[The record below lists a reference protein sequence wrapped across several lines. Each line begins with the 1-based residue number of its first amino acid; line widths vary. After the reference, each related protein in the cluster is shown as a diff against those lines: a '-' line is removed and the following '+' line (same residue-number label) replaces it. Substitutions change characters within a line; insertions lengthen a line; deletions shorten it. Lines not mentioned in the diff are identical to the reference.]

1 MRYIVSSYFKA
12 RMALK
17 APRVT
22 LEQWRVLQSV
32 VDKGGFA
39 QAAEALHKS
48 QSSVSYTVA
57 KLQEQLGYP
66 LLIIEGRKAKLTE
79 RGEVLLRR
87 SRHLIKEA
95 VDLEELAHTLGQGWE
110 PELELVVDQA
120 FPTPAL
126 LRALQAFEP
135 QSQGTQV
142 QLKEAVLSGGEEAL
156 RKGSPDLVLSS
167 IVPKGYLADPIVEV
181 EMIAVAASSHPLLQE
196 VEPINNERLSREL
209 QIVIRDSASETSVD
223 AGWLGTDRRWTVSSV
238 QSALEI
244 VTSGIGFAWLPKADL
259 EYALQSGKLQK
270 LKLTSGS
277 ERNFHM
283 YAIFGKGERTGPA
296 TRLLVELLQAECNA
310 CPSRKVSSSLL

>member
-1 MRYIVSSYFKA
+1 MKS
-12 RMALK
+12 
-17 APRVT
+17 PRVT
-22 LEQWRVLQSV
+22 LEQWRVLQAV

-95 VDLEELAHTLGQGWE
+95 VELEELAHTLGQGWE
-110 PELELVVDQA
+110 PELELVVDQT

-126 LRALQAFEP
+126 LRALKAFEP

-142 QLKEAVLSGGEEAL
+142 QLKEVVLSGSLEAL
-156 RKGSPDLVLSS
+156 QNGRPDLVLSG

-181 EMIAVAASSHPLLQE
+181 ELVAVASPLHPLME
-196 VEPINNERLSREL
+196 EKEPINNERLSREL
-209 QIVIRDSASETSVD
+209 QLVIRDSAVESSMD
-223 AGWLGTDRRWTVSSV
+223 AGWLGTERRWTVSSV

-244 VTSGIGFAWLPKADL
+244 VVSGVGFAWLPKADIFDEL
-259 EYALQSGKLQK
+259 ANGKLKK
-270 LKLTSGS
+270 LSLVSGS
-277 ERNFHM
+277 ERNFHL

-296 TRLLVELLQAECNA
+296 TRLLVELLQEECNA
-310 CPSRKVSSSLL
+310 CPTRVTPISA

>member
-1 MRYIVSSYFKA
+1 MR
-12 RMALK
+12 

-22 LEQWRVLQSV
+22 LEQWRVLQTV

-66 LLIIEGRKAKLTE
+66 LLVIAGRKAKLTE

-95 VDLEELAHTLGQGWE
+95 VNLEELANTLGQGWE
-110 PELELVVDQA
+110 PELEIVVDQA

-126 LRALQAFEP
+126 LNALKAFEP

-142 QLKEAVLSGGEEAL
+142 QLKEVVLSGGLEAL
-156 RKGSPDLVLSS
+156 KKGHPDLVLSS

-181 EMIAVAASSHPLLQE
+181 EMVAVAAAEHPLHQE
-196 VEPINNERLSREL
+196 TLPINNERLSREL
-209 QIVIRDSASETSVD
+209 QLVIRDSAVETPIDS
-223 AGWLGTDRRWTVSSV
+223 GWLGTERRWTVSSI
-238 QSALEI
+238 QSSLEI
-244 VTSGIGFAWLPKADL
+244 VSNGIGFAWLPKADL
-259 EYALQSGKLQK
+259 KEALENGKLK
-270 LKLTSGS
+270 VLNLVSGG
-277 ERNFHM
+277 ERAFYM

-296 TRLLVELLQAECNA
+296 ARLLVELLQKECNL
-310 CPSRKVSSSLL
+310 CPNKNL

>member
-1 MRYIVSSYFKA
+1 M
-12 RMALK
+12 K

-87 SRHLIKEA
+87 SRHLLKEA

-156 RKGSPDLVLSS
+156 RKGSPDLVLSA

-181 EMIAVAASSHPLLQE
+181 EMI
-196 VEPINNERLSREL
+196 
-209 QIVIRDSASETSVD
+209 
-223 AGWLGTDRRWTVSSV
+223 
-238 QSALEI
+238 
-244 VTSGIGFAWLPKADL
+244 
-259 EYALQSGKLQK
+259 
-270 LKLTSGS
+270 
-277 ERNFHM
+277 
-283 YAIFGKGERTGPA
+283 
-296 TRLLVELLQAECNA
+296 
-310 CPSRKVSSSLL
+310 

>member
-1 MRYIVSSYFKA
+1 V
-12 RMALK
+12 K

-95 VDLEELAHTLGQGWE
+95 VELEELAHTLGQGWE
-110 PELELVVDQA
+110 PELELVVDQV

-126 LRALQAFEP
+126 LRALNAFEP

-142 QLKEAVLSGGEEAL
+142 QLKEV
-156 RKGSPDLVLSS
+156 V
-167 IVPKGYLADPIVEV
+167 
-181 EMIAVAASSHPLLQE
+181 
-196 VEPINNERLSREL
+196 
-209 QIVIRDSASETSVD
+209 
-223 AGWLGTDRRWTVSSV
+223 
-238 QSALEI
+238 
-244 VTSGIGFAWLPKADL
+244 
-259 EYALQSGKLQK
+259 
-270 LKLTSGS
+270 
-277 ERNFHM
+277 
-283 YAIFGKGERTGPA
+283 
-296 TRLLVELLQAECNA
+296 
-310 CPSRKVSSSLL
+310 

>member
-1 MRYIVSSYFKA
+1 MR
-12 RMALK
+12 

-39 QAAEALHKS
+39 QAAESLHKS

-95 VDLEELAHTLGQGWE
+95 VELEELAHTLGQGWE
-110 PELELVVDQA
+110 PELELVVDQV

-126 LRALQAFEP
+126 LRALNAFEP

-142 QLKEAVLSGGEEAL
+142 QLKEVVLSGGLEAL
-156 RKGSPDLVLSS
+156 KLGSPDLVLTS
-167 IVPKGYLADPIVEV
+167 IVPKGYLADPIVNV
-181 EMIAVAASSHPLLQE
+181 ELMAVASPDHALFQE
-196 VEPINNERLSREL
+196 GAPINNERLSREL
-209 QIVIRDSASETSVD
+209 QLVIRDSAVESSID
-223 AGWLGTDRRWTVSSV
+223 AGWLGTERRWTVSSV

-244 VTSGIGFAWLPKADL
+244 VVSGIGFAWLPRADIESEL
-259 EYALQSGKLQK
+259 TVGKLKK
-270 LKLTSGS
+270 LDLISGG
-277 ERNFHM
+277 ERSFHL

-296 TRLLVELLQAECNA
+296 TRLLVELLQAECNM
-310 CPSRKVSSSLL
+310 CPKQTSLHRF

>member
-1 MRYIVSSYFKA
+1 M
-12 RMALK
+12 K

-48 QSSVSYTVA
+48 QSSISYTVA

-66 LLIIEGRKAKLTE
+66 LLIIDGRKAKLTE

-95 VDLEELAHTLGQGWE
+95 VELEELAHTLGQGWE
-110 PELELVVDQA
+110 PEIELVVDEA

-126 LRALQAFEP
+126 LHALKAFEP
-135 QSQGTQV
+135 QSQGTLV
-142 QLKEAVLSGGEEAL
+142 QLKEVVLSGAIETLSE
-156 RKGSPDLVLSS
+156 GSPDLVLSGM
-167 IVPKGYLADPIVEV
+167 VPKGYLADPIVEV
-181 EMIAVAASSHPLLQE
+181 EMIAVAAPNHSLFLEEGKIS
-196 VEPINNERLSREL
+196 NERLKQEL
-209 QIVIRDSASETSVD
+209 QVVIRDSGKEHSIDS
-223 AGWLGTDRRWTVSSV
+223 GWLGSDRRWTVSGV
-238 QSALEI
+238 QSAIE
-244 VTSGIGFAWLPKADL
+244 VVASGIGFAWLPIADL
-259 EYALQSGKLQK
+259 QDLIQQGRLKALDLE
-270 LKLTSGS
+270 SGS

-296 TRLLVELLQAECNA
+296 TRLFVELLQQSCAQCA
-310 CPSRKVSSSLL
+310 HARRRLKI

>member
-1 MRYIVSSYFKA
+1 MKS
-12 RMALK
+12 
-17 APRVT
+17 PRVT
-22 LEQWRVLQSV
+22 LEQWRVLQAV

-95 VDLEELAHTLGQGWE
+95 VELEELAHTLGQGWE
-110 PELELVVDQA
+110 PELELVVDQT

-126 LRALQAFEP
+126 LRALKAFEP

-142 QLKEAVLSGGEEAL
+142 QLKEVVLSGSLEAL
-156 RKGSPDLVLSS
+156 QNGRPDLVLSG

-181 EMIAVAASSHPLLQE
+181 ELVAVASPLHPLME
-196 VEPINNERLSREL
+196 EKEPINNERLSREL
-209 QIVIRDSASETSVD
+209 QLVIRDSAVESSMD
-223 AGWLGTDRRWTVSSV
+223 AGWLGTERRWTVSSV

-244 VTSGIGFAWLPKADL
+244 VVSGVGFAWLPKADIFDEL
-259 EYALQSGKLQK
+259 ANGKLKK
-270 LKLTSGS
+270 LSLVSGS
-277 ERNFHM
+277 ERNFHL

-296 TRLLVELLQAECNA
+296 TRLLVELLQEECNA
-310 CPSRKVSSSLL
+310 CPTRVTSISA

>member
-1 MRYIVSSYFKA
+1 M
-12 RMALK
+12 K

-22 LEQWRVLQSV
+22 LEQWRVLQAV

-57 KLQEQLGYP
+57 RLQEQLGYP

-87 SRHLIKEA
+87 SRHLIQEA
-95 VDLEELAHTLGQGWE
+95 VDLEELAKTLGQGWE
-110 PELELVVDQA
+110 PELEVVVDQV

-126 LRALQAFEP
+126 LRALRAFEP
-135 QSQGTQV
+135 QSQGTLV
-142 QLKEAVLSGGEEAL
+142 QLKGVVLSGGIEAL
-156 RKGSPDLVLSS
+156 KQGHPDLVLSS

-181 EMIAVAASSHPLLQE
+181 ELVAVVAADHPLNQE
-196 VEPINNERLSREL
+196 TLPINNERLSQEL
-209 QIVIRDSASETSVD
+209 QLVIRDSAVESSVD

-244 VTSGIGFAWLPKADL
+244 VSSGVGFAWLPKADISD
-259 EYALQSGKLQK
+259 ALQSGKLK
-270 LKLTSGS
+270 RLNLVSGS
-277 ERNFHM
+277 ERTFYV

-296 TRLLVELLQAECNA
+296 ARLFVELLQKECNR
-310 CPSRKVSSSLL
+310 CPSVK

>member
-1 MRYIVSSYFKA
+1 MKS
-12 RMALK
+12 
-17 APRVT
+17 PRVT
-22 LEQWRVLQSV
+22 LEQWRVLQAV
-32 VDKGGFA
+32 VDRGGFA

-95 VDLEELAHTLGQGWE
+95 VELEELAHTLGQGWE
-110 PELELVVDQA
+110 PELELVVDQT

-126 LRALQAFEP
+126 LRALKAFEP

-142 QLKEAVLSGGEEAL
+142 QLKEVVLSGGLEAL
-156 RKGSPDLVLSS
+156 KNGHPDLVLSG

-181 EMIAVAASSHPLLQE
+181 ELVAVASPLHPLME
-196 VEPINNERLSREL
+196 EKEAINNERLSREL
-209 QIVIRDSASETSVD
+209 QLVIRDSAVESSMDV
-223 AGWLGTDRRWTVSSV
+223 GWLGTERRWTVSSV

-244 VTSGIGFAWLPKADL
+244 VVSGVGFAWLPKADISDEL
-259 EYALQSGKLQK
+259 ANGKLKK
-270 LKLTSGS
+270 LSLVSGS
-277 ERNFHM
+277 ERNFHL

-296 TRLLVELLQAECNA
+296 TRLLVELLQEECNA
-310 CPSRKVSSSLL
+310 CPSRVTPLPT

>member
-1 MRYIVSSYFKA
+1 MKS
-12 RMALK
+12 
-17 APRVT
+17 PRVT
-22 LEQWRVLQSV
+22 LEQWRVLQAV
-32 VDKGGFA
+32 VDRGGFA

-95 VDLEELAHTLGQGWE
+95 VELEELAHTLGQGWE
-110 PELELVVDQA
+110 PELELVVDQT

-126 LRALQAFEP
+126 LRALKAFEP

-142 QLKEAVLSGGEEAL
+142 QLKEVVLSGGLEAL
-156 RKGSPDLVLSS
+156 KNGHPDLVLSG

-181 EMIAVAASSHPLLQE
+181 ELVAVASPSHPLME
-196 VEPINNERLSREL
+196 EKEPINNERLSREL
-209 QIVIRDSASETSVD
+209 QLVIRDSAVESSIDV
-223 AGWLGTDRRWTVSSV
+223 GWLGTERRWTVSSV

-244 VTSGIGFAWLPKADL
+244 VVSGVGFAWLPKADISDEL
-259 EYALQSGKLQK
+259 ANGKLKK
-270 LKLTSGS
+270 LSLVSGS
-277 ERNFHM
+277 ERNFHL

-296 TRLLVELLQAECNA
+296 TRLLVELLQEECNA
-310 CPSRKVSSSLL
+310 CPSRVTPLPT

>member
-1 MRYIVSSYFKA
+1 M
-12 RMALK
+12 K

-32 VDKGGFA
+32 IDKGGFS

-48 QSSVSYTVA
+48 QSSVSYSVA

-95 VDLEELAHTLGQGWE
+95 VELEELAHTLGQGWE

-126 LRALQAFEP
+126 LRALNIFEL
-135 QSQGTQV
+135 QRQGTQV
-142 QLKEAVLSGGEEAL
+142 QLKEVVLSGGLEAL
-156 RKGSPDLVLSS
+156 QLGSPDLVLTS
-167 IVPKGYLADPIVEV
+167 IVPKGYLADPIVDV
-181 EMIAVAASSHPLLQE
+181 ELMAVASPSHTLFQE
-196 VEPINNERLSREL
+196 KDLINNERLSREL
-209 QIVIRDSASETSVD
+209 QLVIRDSAIESSVD
-223 AGWLGTDRRWTVSSV
+223 SDWLGTEKRWTVSSV

-244 VTSGIGFAWLPKADL
+244 VVSGIGFAWLPRADIESDL
-259 EYALQSGKLQK
+259 NMGKLKK
-270 LKLTSGS
+270 LNLVSGG
-277 ERNFHM
+277 ERNFPL
-283 YAIFGKGERTGPA
+283 YAIFGKGERTGSA
-296 TRLLVELLQAECNA
+296 TRLLVELLKAECNLY
-310 CPSRKVSSSLL
+310 PS

>member
-1 MRYIVSSYFKA
+1 M
-12 RMALK
+12 K

-22 LEQWRVLQSV
+22 LEQWRVLQAV

-48 QSSVSYTVA
+48 QSSISYTVA

-66 LLIIEGRKAKLTE
+66 LLTIDGRKAKLTE

-87 SRHLIKEA
+87 SRHLLKEA
-95 VDLEELAHTLGQGWE
+95 VELEELAHTLGQGWE
-110 PELELVVDQA
+110 PEIELVVDEA

-126 LRALQAFEP
+126 LRALRAFEP

-142 QLKEAVLSGGEEAL
+142 QLKEVVLSGAL
-156 RKGSPDLVLSS
+156 DTLSSGSPDLVLSG

-181 EMIAVAASSHPLLQE
+181 DMIAVAAPDHPLFQE
-196 VEPINNERLSREL
+196 QGKISNERLKQEL
-209 QIVIRDSASETSVD
+209 QVVIRDSGRETSVD
-223 AGWLGTDRRWTVSSV
+223 EGWLGADRRWTVSSV
-238 QSALEI
+238 QSALE
-244 VTSGIGFAWLPKADL
+244 VVASGIGFAWLPIADL
-259 EYALQSGKLQK
+259 RDALETGRLQR
-270 LKLTSGS
+270 LSLESGS

-296 TRLLVELLQAECNA
+296 TRLFVELLQQSCAQCNA
-310 CPSRKVSSSLL
+310 IRK